1 MDKNERRLDARTF
14 KLFTRSKG
22 ANWRRFDANVQHC
35 SQKIADKKPLQNDE
49 KDRQK
54 MVLDAFNQMG
64 GEEVIRSALSEQCA
78 AKYGKS
84 ARTWN
89 DVIQEM
95 TQEIFLQK
103 KVSKNNI

>member
-1 MDKNERRLDARTF
+1 
-14 KLFTRSKG
+14 
-22 ANWRRFDANVQHC
+22 
-35 SQKIADKKPLQNDE
+35 
-49 KDRQK
+49 

-64 GEEVIRSALSEQCA
+64 GEEVIRSALSEQYA

-103 KVSKNNI
+103 KVAKQCVNTTQERLRKDAGKKMQNQISQASRKNPFRGFLLPACLRASCVI